1 MMSST
6 GGRRVFALLLLLLV
20 LAPGVVFAQSVRNP
34 GTGTLGDPLL
44 NPAAGEEGLQ
54 IPFVDL
60 QLRGPD
66 GGGEV
71 AFSLQ
76 LLLTLAILSLAPSI
90 IIIMTSFL
98 RIAIVL
104 DFVKRAL
111 SLQQVPPTQ
120 VLMGIALFMTIFIMW
135 PTFNAVYEDAYVPL
149 RDNQIGLDEAYTRFE
164 GPMRIFMFRQMQ
176 ADPSSVAL
184 FMRMADLGRPVSL
197 ADVPTYVLIPSFI
210 LHELTVAFKI
220 GILLYIPFIIVD
232 MVVASTLM
240 SMGMIMLPP
249 IMISL
254 PFKLILFVLVDGWNL
269 VVEQLVGS
277 FGGF

>member
-1 MMSST
+1 MIA
-6 GGRRVFALLLLLLV
+6 RRAGTVLV
-20 LAPGVVFAQSVRNP
+20 LLFMTAGLAAPAFGQSVRNP
-34 GTGTLGDPLL
+34 RANTLGDPLL
-44 NPAAGEEGLQ
+44 NPVQGEEGLQ

-66 GGGEV
+66 GGEEV

-76 LLLTLAILSLAPSI
+76 LLLMLAVLSLAPSI
-90 IIIMTSFL
+90 FIIMTSFL

-120 VLMGIALFMTIFIMW
+120 VLLGIALFLTLFLMW
-135 PTFNAVYEDAYVPL
+135 PTFNEIYEGAYVPL
-149 RDNQIGLDEAYTRFE
+149 QNGEIGIDEAYRRFE
-164 GPMRIFMFRQMQ
+164 QPMRVFMFRQME
-176 ADPSSVAL
+176 ADPSSVGL
-184 FMRMADLGRPVSL
+184 FMRLAGLGRPNTL
-197 ADVPTYVLIPSFI
+197 ADVPTYVLIPGFI

-220 GILLYIPFIIVD
+220 GILLFIPFIIVD

-254 PFKLILFVLVDGWNL
+254 PFKLILFVLVDGWNMI
-269 VVEQLVGS
+269 VQQLVAS